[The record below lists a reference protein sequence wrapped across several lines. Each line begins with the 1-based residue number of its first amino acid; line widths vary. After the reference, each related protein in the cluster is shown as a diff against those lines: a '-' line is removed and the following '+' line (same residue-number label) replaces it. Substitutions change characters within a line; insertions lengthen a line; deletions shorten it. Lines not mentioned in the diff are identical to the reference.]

1 MILIVVMLIM
11 IEKKL
16 KKGIEEAQSFSKKN
30 SIKKQSKN
38 LQKINNEKNLG
49 SNSNN
54 NMNIENNLNNNLN
67 NNNIINNIDN
77 NNNIILKDGN
87 DLNTNINNNQN
98 NIIDNNTNIL
108 NNFEEDEKLR
118 KKIFKFESISNPRL
132 INFPL
137 VKNQNPLYNLIF
149 QCLCNIKSIV
159 GYYFNPSKEDKILQ
173 KSKQYPNETFLSPS
187 FLKLLDHFWKGEQ
200 NTYNLSEINQ
210 ALQTLIFKTGNI
222 YSDPGDILDFILKQL
237 NSELIQNNQ
246 SIPCNL
252 TERDHYYKERVNS
265 FYQIFCQTQV
275 SKISNIFYSF
285 LDQIN
290 ICQMCNSK
298 SYFGHFIPVINI
310 YLNQCNNIIHFNKD
324 LQSLLSPNSIYESC
338 PICGSENTE
347 KKIEKKN

>member
-1 MILIVVMLIM
+1 MEEDVKERAKKEAEEVWENTLKKGFDEKIKKCTEDILAHLKKELYKCDNSINQRLEKLNNEL
-11 IEKKL
+11 EKKL

-38 LQKINNEKNLG
+38 IQKINNEKNLG

-67 NNNIINNIDN
+67 NNNIISNIDN

-149 QCLCNIKSIV
+149 QCLCNKKYSWLL
-159 GYYFNPSKEDKILQ
+159 LQ
-173 KSKQYPNETFLSPS
+173 SKQ
-187 FLKLLDHFWKGEQ
+187 
-200 NTYNLSEINQ
+200 
-210 ALQTLIFKTGNI
+210 
-222 YSDPGDILDFILKQL
+222 
-237 NSELIQNNQ
+237 
-246 SIPCNL
+246 
-252 TERDHYYKERVNS
+252 RR
-265 FYQIFCQTQV
+265 
-275 SKISNIFYSF
+275 
-285 LDQIN
+285 
-290 ICQMCNSK
+290 
-298 SYFGHFIPVINI
+298 
-310 YLNQCNNIIHFNKD
+310 
-324 LQSLLSPNSIYESC
+324 
-338 PICGSENTE
+338 
-347 KKIEKKN
+347 